1 MGYGSSLLE
10 VGQRRNPHRVKCR
23 RCRVLPPM
31 LAVAR
36 VAPAHMGWIGQHCR
50 CGVELGGGGFRRCRN
65 WRTPRAQGRWSS
77 CFQDCSCC
85 NVSPGSNFP
94 CVTSW
99 TVGRAHLRRHKPAG
113 LAMNL
118 RCDLRRCRP
127 REQDG
132 VGRDQGLFGRSG
144 MCVCACRR
152 WSMQTPAMVF
162 LVWEY
167 GMGASR

>member
-1 MGYGSSLLE
+1 MPQLAHSKGARALVKLLSRLQLLQCQP
-10 VGQRRNPHRVKCR
+10 GFQF
-23 RCRVLPPM
+23 PM
-31 LAVAR
+31 RDLV
-36 VAPAHMGWIGQHCR
+36 
-50 CGVELGGGGFRRCRN
+50 
-65 WRTPRAQGRWSS
+65 
-77 CFQDCSCC
+77 D
-85 NVSPGSNFP
+85 
-94 CVTSW
+94 
-99 TVGRAHLRRHKPAG
+99 RAHLRRHKPAG

-132 VGRDQGLFGRSG
+132 FGIDQGLFGRSG
-144 MCVCACRR
+144 MCVGACRR